1 MRRNRSGVA
10 LLLVDLDRF
19 KEINDT
25 FGHQCG
31 DELLVQVGARLS
43 GAVRHGHRGPPG
55 RRRVRR
61 AAPGVR
67 SVEGAVETA
76 TTLRAALTAP
86 VPVDGV
92 DLDVEAS
99 VGVAVSG
106 EHGQDAVTLL
116 QRADIAMYVAKEQ
129 SRGIFVYD
137 PAADRHAPRSSR
149 CSATCA
155 APWTAASWSCT
166 TSPRSASARVT
177 SSAPRPWCAGTTRS
191 AAS

>member
-1 MRRNRSGVA
+1 MGCAGTDAGVA

-43 GAVRHGHRGPPG
+43 GVVSGMDSVARLGGDEF
-55 RRRVRR
+55 
-61 AAPGVR
+61 GVLLPDVQ
-67 SVEGAVETA
+67 SVEDAVETA
-76 TTLRAALTAP
+76 TTLRAALAAP
-86 VPVDGV
+86 FPVDGI

-106 EHGQDAVTLL
+106 QHGQDTVTLL
-116 QRADIAMYVAKEQ
+116 QRADIAMYVAKDQ

-137 PAADRHAPRSSR
+137 PAADRAQPRE
-149 CSATCA
+149 
-155 APWTAASWSCT
+155 
-166 TSPRSASARVT
+166 ARGARRP
-177 SSAPRPWCAGTTRS
+177 APRPGPQRAG
-191 AAS
+191 AALPTQGQHQHG